1 MYIYREE
8 REICCARATAM
19 LYATPES
26 HLCEIEEGRAGEVKE
41 AKQESYGKRVKVSVV
56 MTMFVVCD
64 FFRAFFS
71 STSHRKPRTASA
83 KADELA
89 FGLYRQLCQHLTQQT
104 SHPAAALVPVPL
116 RIYINPH
123 R

>member
-64 FFRAFFS
+64 FFRAFFQVPPTGSRGQPVQKLMNLRLASTGS
-71 STSHRKPRTASA
+71 SANT
-83 KADELA
+83 
-89 FGLYRQLCQHLTQQT
+89 
-104 SHPAAALVPVPL
+104 
-116 RIYINPH
+116 
-123 R
+123 